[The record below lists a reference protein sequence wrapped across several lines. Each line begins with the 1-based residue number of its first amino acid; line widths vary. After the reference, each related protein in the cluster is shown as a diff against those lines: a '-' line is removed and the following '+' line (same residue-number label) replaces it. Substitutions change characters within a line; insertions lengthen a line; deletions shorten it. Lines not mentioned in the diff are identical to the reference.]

1 MALHAV
7 PSLPRM
13 TSTFDHQPIHPSGSQ
28 PPLGMDPL
36 SLAERLCA
44 GSAALFPTDTVPALA
59 ARPEFAQQLWALKHR
74 PSAKPL
80 ILMAADPDPLFAALG
95 LEVRQEWQAMA
106 ARWWPGALTLVLP
119 ALGPR
124 VAELH
129 PGAEPGGASLGLR
142 IPACGPALDLLR
154 LTGPLAT
161 TSANLSGEPAC
172 LSATEAALTFPD
184 LPLLAP
190 LPWPTPGG
198 AASTVLAWTATGE
211 WRVLRA
217 GAVMPSG
224 CLP

>member
-1 MALHAV
+1 
-7 PSLPRM
+7 M
-13 TSTFDHQPIHPSGSQ
+13 TSTADPQPSRASGGQ
-28 PPLGMDPL
+28 PPLGLDPPT
-36 SLAERLCA
+36 LAERLFA

-59 ARPEFAQQLWALKHR
+59 ARPEFAHQLWALKHR

-80 ILMAADPDPLFAALG
+80 ILMAADPDPLFAALD
-95 LEVRQEWQAMA
+95 LEVRQEWRAMA
-106 ARWWPGALTLVLP
+106 DCWWPGALTLVLP
-119 ALGPR
+119 ARGPR

-129 PGAEPGGASLGLR
+129 PGAEPGIASLGLR
-142 IPACGPALDLLR
+142 IPACGPALELLR

-161 TSANLSGEPAC
+161 TSVNRSGEPAC
-172 LSATEAALTFPD
+172 LNACEAARAFPD

-211 WRVLRA
+211 WQVLRA
-217 GAVMPSG
+217 GAVMPSC